1 MIIWGYVVMISRRW
15 LSLLLV
21 LLLLLPV
28 AALATS
34 TAVVENVTTGQT
46 YATLAQAVTE
56 AKAGNTLALRS
67 DVALSA
73 PLIINKSLTLNF
85 GAYTVRPDSSFDRP
99 ILVTVT
105 APVTLKGKTGG
116 IDITGT
122 KAKYCLDA
130 RSSLTIESGR
140 YLSNAAVIQ
149 AVGAPV
155 TVTGGELRGGGTK
168 AYHTIIAFNALAL
181 AAGGSN
187 VKSVITVGQNARI
200 YSSTDA
206 CVMLSGSDLIVS
218 DNALLEGVYG
228 VNIFNY
234 NNNESGAVSSS
245 VTMTG
250 GTVTATKYFALSGNN
265 LESAQSNVVIT
276 GGSLS
281 APADCT
287 AIYWPMEG
295 TLTIGGN
302 ATVTGG
308 TAIEAKMGTI
318 TIKDQ
323 AVITGTGDWNEN
335 EPGNGGSS
343 PDGSALLLS
352 TQLYG
357 QNNGQFIGSPNLTVQ
372 LSGGRLVSG
381 KGNAVTVY
389 NTEKNDVLASLTVT
403 GSQLDGQRTG
413 LKIISPN
420 SAVTN
425 SFVNHGLT
433 STSDKTTVSV
443 TGGAAAAI
451 AGSDGKSVIFYST
464 LDAAIA
470 AATSGEVLVLS
481 DNGLTPEV
489 LTDPDIKLTVAPG
502 VQLRAASGKDGY
514 TLTQTKNPDGS
525 VTYELSDQMGKL
537 LPPSVTASLSGG
549 KLTAT
554 ATSSTQG
561 ATFTYQWYRD
571 GAPIPGAT
579 AATFTPT
586 QKGSY
591 YVEVQAAVTI
601 PATGK
606 VVLSPIARSAAVA
619 FDPTPAPTPTPTPA
633 PTASPTAAPAPAV
646 PPKTGDSTPLA
657 LYALLALLALASL
670 AALTTAR
677 RRRHG

>member
-1 MIIWGYVVMISRRW
+1 MSFPRKL

-21 LLLLLPV
+21 LLLLPA

-34 TAVVENVTTGQT
+34 PDVVRNATTGRAYT
-46 YATLAQAVTE
+46 SLADAVSKAAAGDTLE
-56 AKAGNTLALRS
+56 LLANVS
-67 DVALSA
+67 LSA
-73 PLIINKSLTLNF
+73 PLTIDKSLTLNF
-85 GAYTVRPDSSFDRP
+85 GAYTVRPDSSFNQS
-99 ILVTVT
+99 ILVTVK
-105 APVTLKGKTGG
+105 APVTLKGTTGG
-116 IDITGT
+116 INITGT

-140 YLSNAAVIQ
+140 YLSDAAVIQ

-155 TVTGGELRGGGTK
+155 TITGGELRGGVTTSTR
-168 AYHTIIAFNALAL
+168 TIIAFNALA
-181 AAGGSN
+181 AVGSN
-187 VKSVITVGQNARI
+187 AKKSVITVGQDARI
-200 YSSTDA
+200 YNNTDA

-228 VNIFNY
+228 VDVFNY

-265 LESAQSNVVIT
+265 LQSAQSNVVIT
-276 GGSLS
+276 GGSLF

-308 TAIEAKMGTI
+308 TAIEAKMGNI

-323 AVITGTGDWNEN
+323 AVITGTGAWNEN
-335 EPGNGGSS
+335 EPENGGSS
-343 PDGSALLLS
+343 PEGSALLLS

-357 QNNGQFIGSPNLTVQ
+357 QNKGQFIDSPDLTVQ

-381 KGNAVTVY
+381 KGNAVTVF
-389 NTEKNDVLASLTVT
+389 NTETNDEPASVAVT
-403 GSQLDGQRTG
+403 GSQLEGRRTS
-413 LKIISPN
+413 LKVISPN

-425 SFVNHGLT
+425 SFVNNGLT

-443 TGGAAAAI
+443 SGGAAAAI
-451 AGSDGKSVIFYST
+451 AGSDGKSVIFYPT

-489 LTDPDIKLTVAPG
+489 LTDPHVQLVVAPG
-502 VQLRAASGKDGY
+502 VDLRVVSGADGY
-514 TLTQTKNPDGS
+514 TLVQTKNPDGS

-537 LPPSVTASLSGG
+537 PQPSVTASLSGG

-561 ATFTYQWYRD
+561 ATFTYQWYLD

-591 YVEVQAAVTI
+591 YVEVQASVTI
-601 PATGK
+601 PDTGT

-619 FDPTPAPTPTPTPA
+619 FDSSPAT
-633 PTASPTAAPAPAV
+633 
-646 PPKTGDSTPLA
+646 PPKTGDSMPLA
-657 LYALLALLALASL
+657 LCALLALLSL
-670 AALTTAR
+670 AALTALAAR

>member
-15 LSLLLV
+15 LSLLLA
-21 LLLLLPV
+21 LLLLLPA
-28 AALATS
+28 AALAS
-34 TAVVENVTTGQT
+34 SADVVKNVTTGKT
-46 YATLAQAVTE
+46 YATLHDAVTE
-56 AKAGNTLALRS
+56 AAAGNTLALQS
-67 DVALSA
+67 SVSLSK
-73 PLIINKSLTLNF
+73 PLVIDKSLTLDLGGNTLNLTKCSITMNAPGAALTLRAAGGGISGTGAPCF
-85 GAYTVRPDSSFDRP
+85 DIEKGTLNILSGAYQSDVAVISTVEGVITVSGGTLAGGTGSSGNR
-99 ILVTVT
+99 
-105 APVTLKGKTGG
+105 
-116 IDITGT
+116 
-122 KAKYCLDA
+122 
-130 RSSLTIESGR
+130 RTIYSYGASKIRLEN
-140 YLSNAAVIQ
+140 NAAV
-149 AVGAPV
+149 
-155 TVTGGELRGGGTK
+155 T
-168 AYHTIIAFNALAL
+168 NA
-181 AAGGSN
+181 N
-187 VKSVITVGQNARI
+187 
-200 YSSTDA
+200 DA
-206 CVMLSGSDLIVS
+206 CVSLYGGDLTVSGNASLSGAHGVLLFNDK
-218 DNALLEGVYG
+218 DNTTAS
-228 VNIFNY
+228 IH
-234 NNNESGAVSSS
+234 SS

-265 LESAQSNVVIT
+265 LKSAGSKAVIT

-281 APADCT
+281 SPSTTT

-323 AVITGTGDWNEN
+323 AVITGTGAWNEN
-335 EPGNGGSS
+335 EPENGGSS
-343 PDGSALLLS
+343 PEGSALLLS

-381 KGNAVTVY
+381 KGNAVTVF
-389 NTEKNDVLASLTVT
+389 NTETNDEPASVAVT
-403 GSQLDGQRTG
+403 GSQLEGRRTS
-413 LKIISPN
+413 LKVISPN

-425 SFVNHGLT
+425 SFVNNGLT

-443 TGGAAAAI
+443 SGGAAAAI
-451 AGSDGKSVIFYST
+451 AGSDGKSVIFYPT

-489 LTDPDIKLTVAPG
+489 LTDPHVQLVVAPG
-502 VQLRAASGKDGY
+502 VDLRVVSGADGY
-514 TLTQTKNPDGS
+514 TLVQTKNPDGS

-537 LPPSVTASLSGG
+537 PQPSVTASLSGG

-561 ATFTYQWYRD
+561 ATFTYQWYLD

-591 YVEVQAAVTI
+591 YVEVQASVTI
-601 PATGK
+601 PDTGT

-619 FDPTPAPTPTPTPA
+619 FDSSPAT
-633 PTASPTAAPAPAV
+633 
-646 PPKTGDSTPLA
+646 PPKTGDSMPLA
-657 LYALLALLALASL
+657 LCALLALLSL
-670 AALTTAR
+670 AALTALAAR

>member
-15 LSLLLV
+15 LSLLLA
-21 LLLLLPV
+21 LLLLLPA
-28 AALATS
+28 AALAS
-34 TAVVENVTTGQT
+34 SADVVKNVTTGKT
-46 YATLAQAVTE
+46 YATLHDAVTE
-56 AKAGNTLALRS
+56 AAAGNTLALQS
-67 DVALSA
+67 SVSLSK
-73 PLIINKSLTLNF
+73 PLVIDKSLTLDLGGNTLNLTKCSITMNAPGAALTLRAAGGGISGTGAPCF
-85 GAYTVRPDSSFDRP
+85 DIEKGTLNILSGAYQSDVAVISTVEGVITVSGGTLAGGTGSSGNR
-99 ILVTVT
+99 
-105 APVTLKGKTGG
+105 
-116 IDITGT
+116 
-122 KAKYCLDA
+122 
-130 RSSLTIESGR
+130 RTIYSYGASKIRLEN
-140 YLSNAAVIQ
+140 NAAV
-149 AVGAPV
+149 
-155 TVTGGELRGGGTK
+155 T
-168 AYHTIIAFNALAL
+168 NA
-181 AAGGSN
+181 N
-187 VKSVITVGQNARI
+187 
-200 YSSTDA
+200 DA
-206 CVMLSGSDLIVS
+206 CVSLYGGDLTVSGNASLSGAHGVLLFNDK
-218 DNALLEGVYG
+218 DNTTAS
-228 VNIFNY
+228 IH
-234 NNNESGAVSSS
+234 SS

-265 LESAQSNVVIT
+265 LKSAGSKAVIT

-281 APADCT
+281 SPSTTT

-308 TAIEAKMGTI
+308 TAIEAKMGNI

-323 AVITGTGDWNEN
+323 AVITGTGAWNEN
-335 EPGNGGSS
+335 EPENGGSS
-343 PDGSALLLS
+343 PEGSALLLS

-357 QNNGQFIGSPNLTVQ
+357 QNKGQFIDSPDLTVQ

-381 KGNAVTVY
+381 KGNAVTVF
-389 NTEKNDVLASLTVT
+389 NTETNDEPASVAVT
-403 GSQLDGQRTG
+403 GSQLEGRRTS
-413 LKIISPN
+413 LKVISPN

-425 SFVNHGLT
+425 SFVNNGLT

-443 TGGAAAAI
+443 SGGAAAAI
-451 AGSDGKSVIFYST
+451 AGSDGKSVIFYPT

-489 LTDPDIKLTVAPG
+489 LTDPHVQLVVAPG
-502 VQLRAASGKDGY
+502 VDLRVVSGADGY
-514 TLTQTKNPDGS
+514 TLVQTKNPDGS

-537 LPPSVTASLSGG
+537 PQPSVTASLSGG

-561 ATFTYQWYRD
+561 ATFIYQWYLD

-646 PPKTGDSTPLA
+646 PPKTGDSMPLA
-657 LYALLALLALASL
+657 LCALLALLSL
-670 AALTTAR
+670 AALTALAAR